1 MTPNLKEPVEIRSL
15 GAQGDGIAMVGEARI
30 FVPFALPGER
40 VRCEIVGRRG
50 DGWTARLIE
59 IVSPSPQRI
68 AAPCPHFGT
77 CGGCMLQH
85 LDDDVYRAW
94 KRGLV
99 ETALRQRG
107 LDLPPEAPLIATA
120 PATRR
125 RARFAAERA
134 REGLL
139 FGFHA
144 PESEAIVSIAECHV
158 LTPSLAAQLPLLRD
172 VAFAALG
179 GGQKATITATE
190 TETGLDLL
198 VTAAHALERRRAL
211 TEVAARG
218 TTGTTTGPAI
228 ARLCWQ
234 QGRTESEPLVQH
246 VLPRVSFAGIAVD
259 LPPDSFLQ
267 PSAAGEAAL
276 VEATTRFVGK
286 SKAIADL
293 YSGCGTF
300 TFPLAKLGKVAAFEA
315 SKPAVAAIT
324 AAVHRSGLSGRVT
337 AQARN
342 LDSSPLPPEML
353 KPFDCVVFD
362 PPRAGAKAQAEMLV
376 RSRLKRVVAI
386 SCNPASFARD
396 ARILV
401 DGGFK
406 LRDLVAVDQF
416 VWSPHVEIVALF
428 RR

>member
-1 MTPNLKEPVEIRSL
+1 MTPNLKEPIDIQSL
-15 GAQGDGIAMVGEARI
+15 GAQGDGIAVSGEARI

-40 VRCEIVGRRG
+40 VCAEIAGRRG

-68 AAPCPHFGT
+68 AAPCPHFGI

-85 LDDDVYRAW
+85 LEVEAYRVW

-107 LDLPPEAPLIATA
+107 LDMPPDSSLVATA

-134 REGLL
+134 KDGLL

-158 LTPSLAAQLPLLRD
+158 LTPSLAAHLPLLRD

-190 TETGLDLL
+190 TDTGLDVL
-198 VTAAHALERRRAL
+198 VSAAHALERRRAL
-211 TEVAARG
+211 TEIGSKAG
-218 TTGTTTGPAI
+218 I
-228 ARLCWQ
+228 ARLCFQ
-234 QGRTESEPLVQH
+234 QGRAEPEPLVQH

-267 PSAAGEAAL
+267 PSAAGEASL
-276 VEATTRFVGK
+276 VEAATRFVGK

-300 TFPLAKLGKVAAFEA
+300 TFSLAKLGKVAAFEA

-353 KPFDCVVFD
+353 KPFDCVLFD
-362 PPRAGAKAQAEMLV
+362 PPRAGAKAQAEMLA
-376 RSRLKRVVAI
+376 RSRLKRVVAV
-386 SCNPASFARD
+386 SCSPASLARD

-401 DGGFK
+401 DGGFT
-406 LRDLVAVDQF
+406 LRELVAVDQF